1 MESTI
6 DRSKDYINLSHLEY
20 SSDPMD
26 PFYENFFIGIVSRM
40 RLKKSVKKLSGL
52 KDKII
57 LDAGCEAGYQSLK
70 LAEAGLN
77 VIPLDVCGFA
87 ISDFKKKLEDSP
99 NEKITTPMVA
109 DLYDIPLT
117 DSSVNA
123 VICSEV
129 IQFIP
134 SLKDMFKEFER
145 VLKKDGILLIS
156 FGNQRNR
163 RLFFPLLKIIGVDP
177 KIIEKTFPHK
187 HSIQDIIGYAG
198 GNFLVEDVNLLPT
211 RYFTLSTIVTLRKKK

>member
-1 MESTI
+1 MNES
-6 DRSKDYINLSHLEY
+6 KENLELSCLEY

-26 PFYENFFIGIVSRM
+26 PFYKHPLLGLISRM
-40 RLKKSVKKLSGL
+40 RLKHILKKISGL
-52 KDKII
+52 EGKTI

-87 ISDFKKKLEDSP
+87 ISDFKKKLEDNP
-99 NEKITTPMVA
+99 NEKIHTPMVA

-163 RLFFPLLKIIGVDP
+163 RLFFPLLKVIGADP

-187 HSIQDIIGYAG
+187 HSIQDIIATARR
-198 GNFLVEDVNLLPT
+198 NFVIDEVNLLPSK
-211 RYFTLSTIVTLRKKK
+211 YFTLSTIVTLRKKK